1 MLLKN
6 YHKTSDDF
14 FLKLIYNVYRG
25 VCMKIIAHRGKDIKY
40 GENSLRGIINSLNN
54 SYTDGV
60 EFDIRMTLDFK
71 FVIHHDPF
79 YKGKF
84 IRLTTLKKL
93 KKLGLDSLEDVL
105 KEIKTKKIVL
115 IEIKEESRSYR
126 ILVCRLYK
134 LLKKYNI
141 NYHIISFNYDLMK
154 YFKKKHPEI
163 KNGLLIGVKKN
174 IDKIDNNF
182 DFNAVNYRHA
192 AKSKNKETFVWT
204 VNDLEEFSQVQK
216 NQNIITDEPLY
227 FYNLINK
234 KN

>member
-1 MLLKN
+1 
-6 YHKTSDDF
+6 
-14 FLKLIYNVYRG
+14 
-25 VCMKIIAHRGKDIKY
+25 MKIIAHRGNDIKY
-40 GENSLRGIINSLNN
+40 DENSLKGIINSLNTD
-54 SYTDGV
+54 YVDGV

-84 IRLTTLKKL
+84 IKLTTQKKL

-115 IEIKEESRSYR
+115 IEIKEEAKAYR
-126 ILVCRLYK
+126 LLVYRLYK
-134 LLKKYNI
+134 LLKKHNI
-141 NYHIISFNYDLMK
+141 NYYIMSFNYNLMK
-154 YFKKKHPEI
+154 HFKKKHPEI

-174 IDKIDNNF
+174 INEIDNNF

-192 AKSKNKETFVWT
+192 NKSKNKETFVWT
-204 VNDLEEFSQVQK
+204 INDQEEFNQVQK

-234 KN
+234 TNKKMKYPD